1 MAENILFWEA
11 LFLISS
17 LPARNYLFKVTNW
30 STKIRCENCS
40 RLRMKTLE
48 RCQWRRSSVSIVN
61 CEHISK
67 FALIVYFEQ
76 ANVSWV
82 HIEKIKCEQNFL
94 TNNSWAYTITTQ
106 ISWMNQWEI
115 FAKEFTSDIDSD

>member
-30 STKIRCENCS
+30 STNRRCENYS

-67 FALIVYFEQ
+67 FALIVYFQQ

-82 HIEKIKCEQNFL
+82 DIEKIKCEQNFL
-94 TNNSWAYTITTQ
+94 TNNIWVYTITTQ
-106 ISWMNQWEI
+106 ISRMNQWEI